1 MIVVTAFADQDVAV
15 LGLGRSGRATALAL
29 MAGGTRVHAW
39 DDDAARREAAEVA
52 GIPLTDP
59 TTLDWS
65 RIVALVPSPGVP
77 LTHPAPHPVIVQAQA
92 AGTEIIGDIELLV
105 RSRRAARIVAVTGTN
120 GKSTTTALIG
130 HMLGRDGR
138 RVEIGGNLGRPALDL
153 EPLGADG
160 IYILEL
166 SSYQLALAT
175 RFAPDIAVWLNI
187 SPDHLDRHG
196 DMAGYVAAKRK
207 IFGRTD
213 GVAVLGIDDELSFE
227 TFKAL
232 DADGGRHLVPVSLKL
247 MPSGGVCVEGGVL
260 RDVIG
265 DDAWPVV
272 DLRLAQGLRGVHNWQ
287 NAACAFAAARALGVP
302 SAVAGGA
309 IISFPGLAHR
319 MEPITT
325 LNGIPFINDSKATN
339 AQAAAQALA
348 CFDNIYWIVGGRP
361 KDGGIDTLAPLF
373 SHIAHAFLI
382 GEAADAFARTLKG
395 RVAVTRSGDLE
406 SAVRDA
412 AAAATA
418 NPDNRGVVLL
428 SPACASF
435 DQWSDFEA
443 RGDAFR
449 DAVNA
454 LTLDASGP
462 APADHRRIAS

>member
-1 MIVVTAFADQDVAV
+1 MIVVTAFADRDVAI
-15 LGLGRSGRATALAL
+15 LGLGRSGRTAALAL
-29 MAGGTRVHAW
+29 AAGGARVHAW
-39 DDDAARREAAEVA
+39 DDDASRREAADVA
-52 GIPLTDP
+52 GIPLSDP
-59 TTLDWS
+59 ASLDWS
-65 RIVALVPSPGVP
+65 RIAVLVPSPGVP
-77 LTHPAPHPVIVQAQA
+77 LTHPAPHPVVARAQA
-92 AGTEIIGDIELLV
+92 EGVEIIGDIELLA
-105 RSRRAARIVAVTGTN
+105 RSRREARIVAVTGTN

-160 IYILEL
+160 VYVLEL
-166 SSYQLALAT
+166 SSYQLDLT
-175 RFAPDIAVWLNI
+175 SRFAPDIAVWLNI

-207 IFGRTD
+207 IFRRAD
-213 GVAVLGIDDELSFE
+213 GVAVLGIDDDPSFE
-227 TFKAL
+227 TYKAL
-232 DADGGRHLVPVSLKL
+232 DAEGGRNLVAVSLKL
-247 MPSGGVCVEGGVL
+247 APSDGVCVEGGVL

-319 MEPITT
+319 MEPVAT
-325 LNGIPFINDSKATN
+325 LNGIPFVNDSKATN

-348 CFDNIYWIVGGRP
+348 CFDNIYWIAGGRP
-361 KDGGIDTLAPLF
+361 KAGGIDSLAPFF
-373 SHIAHAFLI
+373 SRIAHAFLI
-382 GEAADAFARTLKG
+382 GEAAEAFARTLKG

-406 SAVRDA
+406 SAVRAA

-418 NPDNRGVVLL
+418 NPGNRGVVLL

-435 DQWSDFEA
+435 DQWPDFEA

-449 DAVNA
+449 DTVNA
-454 LTLDASGP
+454 LARDVSGP
-462 APADHRRIAS
+462 APEDCGRIAS